1 MVSDQLQN
9 RLQIISKLDTAQ
21 ISEIVRREQAS
32 RGFEIGS
39 WDVRQLSSGGG
50 INPEGLFLFSGD
62 DPLESCAL
70 SELPLLIKRSGVRIS

>member
-9 RLQIISKLDTAQ
+9 RLRILLELDTAQ

-32 RGFEIGS
+32 PGFEIGS

-50 INPEGLFLFSGD
+50 INPEGLFLSLAGTAATSVGSD
-62 DPLESCAL
+62 HGRLY
-70 SELPLLIKRSGVRIS
+70 